1 MSFQKA
7 INRRLDFGINAN
19 NEAIP
24 SKSSGTTLGFGENP
38 GMIKRTIEH
47 VSPSDSNANVDTSVS
62 IGSPV
67 QKAPRR
73 SPQPRRSPRLVLKA
87 LKGVLVKRRNLSGIM
102 AELGNILRLKIVGSV
117 VNFICPVD
125 ESFN

>member
-38 GMIKRTIEH
+38 LSSGMIKRTICIEH

-73 SPQPRRSPRLVLKA
+73 SPQPRRSPDL
-87 LKGVLVKRRNLSGIM
+87 
-102 AELGNILRLKIVGSV
+102 
-117 VNFICPVD
+117 F
-125 ESFN
+125 